1 MPSWLG
7 GVCRFALKNVIHD
20 QAHNVEAIKIL
31 LEEGAKAPVGMMEE
45 DDFFRD
51 GIYEEKDWDGRTI
64 LMAMIE

>member
-7 GVCRFALKNVIHD
+7 GVYYFTLKNVLTN

-31 LEEGAKAPVGMMEE
+31 LEEGAKTSAGVEE
-45 DDFFRD
+45 NDYFS
-51 GIYEEKDWDGRTI
+51 GELYEETDWEGRTI